1 MRDTVPPAVFLSDPQ
16 ALLAVKGRLAAG
28 DPALAPAFDR
38 LRQEA
43 DAALDAG
50 PFSVME
56 KATLP
61 PSGDKHDYLSVGPY
75 WWPDPARPDGKPYIR
90 RDGEVNPERDRYDNV
105 PLGRLCAA
113 VTALA
118 LAYYLSDRE
127 PYAAH
132 AARLVRAWFL
142 DEATRMHP
150 HLEYGQAIPG
160 ICDGRGIGIIDT
172 RELSRLV
179 DAIGLLGGSPAWTAA
194 DRAALAGWFRQYLG
208 WLLESDHGRDEGA
221 QHNNHG
227 TWYDVQVASFALFA
241 GEDAI
246 ARRALAESAPRRI
259 AAQIEPDG
267 RQPYEL
273 ARTRSLG
280 YSTMN
285 LLGLFDLATL
295 GDRVGADLWDFRTDD
310 GRGIRQAT
318 AWLCA
323 GALGATPWPYPQI
336 TPFEYAGLLP
346 LLRRAAMQYGDPTYE
361 ERIARL
367 PGVDAAADRT
377 NLLYP
382 HPAET

>member
-43 DAALDAG
+43 DAPLDAG

-90 RDGEVNPERDRYDNV
+90 RDGEVNPERDRCDNV

-142 DEATRMHP
+142 GEATRRHP

-221 QHNNHG
+221 RHNNHG

-246 ARRALAESAPRRI
+246 ARRTLAESAPRRI

-267 RQPYEL
+267 RQPHEL
-273 ARTRSLG
+273 ARTRSLS